1 VAADLRL
8 EDYVQR
14 KLKRGR
20 EYFYFRV
27 VRAGVETRVP
37 LPHPFSAEYRAAY
50 DAAHKTVFGIGLHDL
65 SSPTGIAELVR
76 QHRLSERYK
85 RLPPASKSG
94 RNLALDLMMD
104 RWGQFEAAAIRPVHV
119 QALYDSISD
128 RPATANRRLDDIS
141 SVFGWGRTRGFAD
154 ENPCRKI
161 ERVESEGSY
170 EPWPEAELAT
180 LIEKGKPEIVKAV
193 LAAVYTSQRRG
204 DVLLRL
210 CDHAIDGGVWYLAQ
224 GKTGT
229 EVPVPLH
236 PVVLAILETERA
248 QRRKA
253 AIVDPKRP
261 LLTNSRGTPWTTS
274 GFGASWVKELIRLK
288 LRPATVAGYADGAFQ
303 PTFHGLR
310 HTNATMIANAVAR
323 NPDLFGGIDR
333 VKSMLGHL
341 SDRMAKH
348 YMRRAQG
355 EHMNAATMLLIP
367 EIGNRPAWIGN
378 HEPDDPLS
386 H

>member
-1 VAADLRL
+1 MAADLRL
-8 EDYVQR
+8 EEYVQR
-14 KLKRGR
+14 KLKGAR

-27 VRAGVETRVP
+27 VRAGVETRIP
-37 LPHPFSAEYRAAY
+37 LPHPFAAEYRAAY
-50 DAAHKTVFGIGLHDL
+50 DSAYKTVFGIGQNDL
-65 SSPTGIAELVR
+65 ASTTGIAELVR
-76 QHRLSERYK
+76 QHRTSEKYK
-85 RLPPASKSG
+85 RLPAASKSG
-94 RNLALDLMMD
+94 RNLALDLMME
-104 RWGQFEAAAIRPVHV
+104 RWGKFEASAIRPIHV
-119 QALYDSISD
+119 QAVYDSLSD

-154 ENPCRKI
+154 LNPCRKI
-161 ERVESEGSY
+161 ERIESDGSY

-180 LIEKGKPEIVKAV
+180 LIEKGKPEIVKVA

-210 CDHAIDGGVWYLAQ
+210 YDHVIDGGVWYLAQ
-224 GKTGT
+224 GKTKT
-229 EVPVPLH
+229 DVPVPLH
-236 PVVLAILETERA
+236 PVVLAIIETERA
-248 QRRKA
+248 LRRKA

-261 LLTNSRGTPWTTS
+261 LLTNSRGRPWTPS
-274 GFGASWVKELIRLK
+274 GFGASWTKELIRLK
-288 LRPATVAGYADGAFQ
+288 LRPATVAEYAEGAFQ

-348 YMRRAQG
+348 YMRRANV

-378 HEPDDPLS
+378 QEPDESLS

>member
-1 VAADLRL
+1 MAADLRL
-8 EDYVQR
+8 EEYVQR
-14 KLKRGR
+14 KLNRAR

-27 VRAGVETRVP
+27 VRAGVETRIP

-50 DAAHKTVFGIGLHDL
+50 DAAYKTVFGIGQNDL
-65 SSPTGIAELVR
+65 ASPTSIAELVR
-76 QHRLSERYK
+76 QHRASEKYK

-94 RNLALDLMMD
+94 RNLALDLMME
-104 RWGQFEAAAIRPVHV
+104 RWGKFEASAIRPIHV
-119 QALYDSISD
+119 QALYDSISE

-154 ENPCRKI
+154 LNPCRKI
-161 ERVESEGSY
+161 ERVESDGSY

-180 LIEKGKPEIVKAV
+180 LIEKGKPEIVKVV

-210 CDHAIDGGVWYLAQ
+210 YDHVIDGGVWYLAQ

-229 EVPVPLH
+229 QVPVPLH
-236 PVVLAILETERA
+236 PVVLAIIETERA
-248 QRRKA
+248 MRRKA

-261 LLTNSRGTPWTTS
+261 LLTNSRGQPWTPS
-274 GFGASWVKELIRLK
+274 GFGASWTKELIRLK
-288 LRPATVAGYADGAFQ
+288 LRPDTVAEYADGAFQ

-348 YMRRAQG
+348 YMRRANV

-378 HEPDDPLS
+378 QDES
-386 H
+386 

>member
-8 EDYVQR
+8 EEYVQR
-14 KLKRGR
+14 KLNRAR

-27 VRAGVETRVP
+27 VRAGVETRIP

-50 DAAHKTVFGIGLHDL
+50 DAAYKTVFGIGQNDL
-65 SSPTGIAELVR
+65 SSPTSIAELVR
-76 QHRLSERYK
+76 QHRTSEKYK
-85 RLPPASKSG
+85 RLPAASKSG
-94 RNLALDLMMD
+94 RNLALDLMME
-104 RWGQFEAAAIRPVHV
+104 RWGKFEASAIRPIHV

-154 ENPCRKI
+154 LNPCRKI
-161 ERVESEGSY
+161 ERVESDGSY

-180 LIEKGKPEIVKAV
+180 LIEKGKPEIVKVV
-193 LAAVYTSQRRG
+193 LTAVYTSQRRG

-210 CDHAIDGGVWYLAQ
+210 YDHVIDGGVWYLSQ

-229 EVPVPLH
+229 QVPVPLH
-236 PVVLAILETERA
+236 PVVLAIIETERTA
-248 QRRKA
+248 RRKA

-261 LLTNSRGTPWTTS
+261 LLTNSRGQPWTPS
-274 GFGASWVKELIRLK
+274 GFGASWTKELIRLK
-288 LRPATVAGYADGAFQ
+288 LRPTTVAEYAEGAFQ

-310 HTNATMIANAVAR
+310 HTNATLIANAVAR

-348 YMRRAQG
+348 YMRRANV

-378 HEPDDPLS
+378 QEES
-386 H
+386 

>member
-1 VAADLRL
+1 MAADLRL
-8 EDYVQR
+8 EEYVQR
-14 KLKRGR
+14 KLNRAR

-27 VRAGVETRVP
+27 VRAGVETRIP

-50 DAAHKTVFGIGLHDL
+50 DAAYKTVFGIGQNDL
-65 SSPTGIAELVR
+65 ASPTSIAELVR
-76 QHRLSERYK
+76 QHRASEKYK

-94 RNLALDLMMD
+94 RNLALDLMME
-104 RWGQFEAAAIRPVHV
+104 RWGKFEASAIRPIHV
-119 QALYDSISD
+119 QALYDSISE

-154 ENPCRKI
+154 LNPCRKI
-161 ERVESEGSY
+161 DRVESDGSY

-180 LIEKGKPEIVKAV
+180 LIEKGKPEIVKVV

-210 CDHAIDGGVWYLAQ
+210 YDHVIDGGVWYLAQ

-229 EVPVPLH
+229 QVPVPLH
-236 PVVLAILETERA
+236 PVVLAIIETERA
-248 QRRKA
+248 MRRKA

-261 LLTNSRGTPWTTS
+261 LLTNSRGQPWTPS
-274 GFGASWVKELIRLK
+274 GFGASWTKELIRLK
-288 LRPATVAGYADGAFQ
+288 LRPDTVAEYADGAFQ

-348 YMRRAQG
+348 YMRRANV

-378 HEPDDPLS
+378 QDES
-386 H
+386 